1 MISPTGSVPRQ
12 VGIFAHLVST
22 VASGDASLAQVAC
35 VALLP
40 GFWIHGFAAHSK
52 GRVFA
57 ALATVAIVATLTQVT
72 ASLPVRF
79 QMPLF
84 YRGIFAPGLCNCNCN
99 YKTLPD
105 VKRRVEKV
113 SVSSH
118 LLLWPSATPPPPL
131 NRKLKYETSFCYFM
145 AEPLKQISHLKNAR
159 RYNENNVKIAI
170 FNLKGTG
177 ENKVQTYCK
186 KSQNSKNCLYC

>member
-22 VASGDASLAQVAC
+22 VASRDASLAQVAC

-40 GFWIHGFAAHSK
+40 SFWIHGFAAHSK

-57 ALATVAIVATLTQVT
+57 AFAAVAIVATLTQVT

-79 QMPLF
+79 EVPLF
-84 YRGIFAPGLCNCNCN
+84 YRGSFAPGLCDCN

-105 VKRRVEKV
+105 
-113 SVSSH
+113 
-118 LLLWPSATPPPPL
+118 A
-131 NRKLKYETSFCYFM
+131 N
-145 AEPLKQISHLKNAR
+145 
-159 RYNENNVKIAI
+159 
-170 FNLKGTG
+170 
-177 ENKVQTYCK
+177 
-186 KSQNSKNCLYC
+186 

>member
-22 VASGDASLAQVAC
+22 VASGDASLAQVAS

-79 QMPLF
+79 KMPLF
-84 YRGIFAPGLCNCNCN
+84 YRGIFAPGRCNCN
-99 YKTLPD
+99 YKTLMLREGLKKSLLA
-105 VKRRVEKV
+105 VIYCYGLRR
-113 SVSSH
+113 
-118 LLLWPSATPPPPL
+118 LPLPPL
-131 NRKLKYETSFCYFM
+131 IGN
-145 AEPLKQISHLKNAR
+145 
-159 RYNENNVKIAI
+159 
-170 FNLKGTG
+170 
-177 ENKVQTYCK
+177 
-186 KSQNSKNCLYC
+186 

>member
-40 GFWIHGFAAHSK
+40 SFWIHGFAAHSK

-57 ALATVAIVATLTQVT
+57 AFAAVAIVATLTQVT

-79 QMPLF
+79 EVPLF
-84 YRGIFAPGLCNCNCN
+84 YRGSFAPGLCDCN

-105 VKRRVEKV
+105 
-113 SVSSH
+113 
-118 LLLWPSATPPPPL
+118 A
-131 NRKLKYETSFCYFM
+131 N
-145 AEPLKQISHLKNAR
+145 
-159 RYNENNVKIAI
+159 
-170 FNLKGTG
+170 
-177 ENKVQTYCK
+177 
-186 KSQNSKNCLYC
+186 